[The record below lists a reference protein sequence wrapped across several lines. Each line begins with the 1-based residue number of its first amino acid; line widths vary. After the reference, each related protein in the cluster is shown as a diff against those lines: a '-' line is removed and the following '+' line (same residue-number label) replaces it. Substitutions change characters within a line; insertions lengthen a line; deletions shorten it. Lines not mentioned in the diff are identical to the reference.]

1 MKVIDNFLLEYQFN
15 QLYSIMMGS
24 DFPWYY
30 NPMVLGKDDDDYIQD
45 RWQLCHTFYHKWDN
59 NGAQSAFN
67 TLMEPIVSKL
77 EIKPDNLFRIKANL
91 NPKTIFHR
99 RGGYHTDVRSSTH
112 SNVKTA
118 ILYVNT
124 NNGWTHIKGYGK
136 VKSVANRMVIF
147 DCNLS
152 HSGYTCTDE
161 KTRVLINFN
170 WEE

>member
-1 MKVIDNFLLEYQFN
+1 MKVIDNFLPSYQFN
-15 QLYSIMMGS
+15 QIYSIMMGS

-30 NPMVLGKDDDDYIQD
+30 NPTILDEDSDDYIKD
-45 RWQLCHTFYHKWDN
+45 RWQLSHTFHHHDK
-59 NGAQSAFN
+59 GAQSSFN
-67 TLMEPIVSKL
+67 TLMEPIISRL
-77 EIKPDNLFRIKANL
+77 EIKPDNLLRIKANL

-99 RGGYHTDVRSSTH
+99 RGGYHTDIIRSSTR
-112 SNVKTA
+112 SNVKIA
-118 ILYVNT
+118 LLYVNS

-147 DCNLS
+147 DCNLF

-170 WEE
+170 WKE

>member
-1 MKVIDNFLLEYQFN
+1 MKVIDNFLPSYQFN
-15 QLYSIMMGS
+15 QIYSIMMGS

-30 NPMVLGKDDDDYIQD
+30 NPMILGEDADDYIQD
-45 RWQLCHTFYHKWDN
+45 RWQLCHTFNQRNK
-59 NGAQSAFN
+59 GVLSTFN
-67 TLMEPIVSKL
+67 TLMEPIVFRL
-77 EIKPDNLFRIKANL
+77 EIKPDNLLRIKANL

-99 RGGYHTDVRSSTH
+99 RGGYHTDLERMGPH
-112 SNVKTA
+112 QTA
-118 ILYVNT
+118 VYYINT

>member
-1 MKVIDNFLLEYQFN
+1 MKVIDNFLPSYQFN
-15 QLYSIMMGS
+15 QIYSIMMGS

-30 NPMVLGKDDDDYIQD
+30 NPTIVSEDADDYIED
-45 RWQLCHTFYHKWDN
+45 RWQLCHTFNQHNKGVLSTFN
-59 NGAQSAFN
+59 N
-67 TLMEPIVSKL
+67 LMEPIVFRLK
-77 EIKPDNLFRIKANL
+77 IKPGNLLRIKANL

-99 RGGYHTDVRSSTH
+99 RGGYHTDVTLSTH

-118 ILYVNT
+118 ILYVNS

>member
-1 MKVIDNFLLEYQFN
+1 MKVIDNFLPSYQFN
-15 QLYSIMMGS
+15 QIYSIMMGS

-30 NPMVLGKDDDDYIQD
+30 NPTILGEHADDYIED
-45 RWQLCHTFYHKWDN
+45 RWQLCHTFNHHKK
-59 NGAQSAFN
+59 GELSTFN
-67 TLMEPIVSKL
+67 TLMDPVVSRL
-77 EIKPDNLFRIKANL
+77 EIKPDNLLRIKANL
-91 NPKTIFHR
+91 SPKTIFHR
-99 RGGYHTDVRSSTH
+99 RGGYHRDVRSSTH
-112 SNVKTA
+112 RNIKIA
-118 ILYVNT
+118 ILYVNS

-170 WEE
+170 WKE